1 LEASRSTLNLGK
13 NSDKQPTGQLLPGAI
28 LANRYLIQGV
38 IGIGGM
44 GAVYRARDL
53 HFPNVTKLI
62 AVKEMI
68 NQAQDPE
75 IRKTIIQNFEREANI
90 LATLSH
96 PAIPRVHD
104 YFTNNE
110 RSYLI
115 LEFIH
120 GKDMET
126 MLNDSNDFFPEDQ
139 IIAWAIE
146 LCDVLQYLHNHEP
159 EPIIFRDLKPSNV
172 MINQH
177 NHVVLIDFGIAKHF
191 QSGKKG
197 TMIGTEGYSPPEQYR
212 GEENEVSD
220 IYALGACLHHILS
233 RRDPRLEPPFSF
245 NERPIRQTN
254 QSVSPELEN
263 TIIKSLQYEPKDR
276 YQTAEEFKKALVL
289 IARNTGVL
297 TSEPQSTARI
307 QIKSQDITPI
317 WRFSCE
323 DDIRGTPTVDDDV
336 VYVGSYDYNLYA
348 LKAKTG
354 DFIWK
359 YPTEG
364 GIVTKPAVSQGII
377 VFGSEDRN
385 VYAISAQSG
394 RFLWSYA
401 TSAPV
406 RSSPR
411 VTEGHIFIGS
421 DDGYLHVISLQNGRR
436 VWRLDAGTE
445 IRSTPLITNEAIYFG
460 TESGELYCSD
470 LSGDVRWRFKAKRA
484 ITSSPVIYE
493 GSLYFGSMDAT
504 LYSIEA
510 NAGWVLWRFR
520 MDRGSI
526 STPFISGNLVY
537 TGSASGHIY
546 CINARSSKEVWRFE
560 TDHQVTGSPVLY
572 QNRLYCGSVDG
583 NLYCLDHRT
592 GHLHWKY
599 QTGEPITGTP
609 VIHNNLI
616 IIGSTDNHLYAL
628 PV

>member
-1 LEASRSTLNLGK
+1 LEDRRSTLNLG
-13 NSDKQPTGQLLPGAI
+13 NEPEQQPPGQLLPGAT
-28 LANRYLIQGV
+28 LANRYLIQGI

-68 NQAQDPE
+68 NQVRDPQK
-75 IRKTIIQNFEREANI
+75 RKTIVMNFEREANI

-104 YFTNNE
+104 FFTNNE

-115 LEFIH
+115 LELID
-120 GKDMET
+120 GKDIET
-126 MLNDSNDFFPEDQ
+126 MLNESTDFFPEDQ

-146 LCDVLQYLHNHEP
+146 LCDVLQYLHSRKP

-191 QSGKKG
+191 QSGIKG

-212 GEENEVSD
+212 GEENAVSD
-220 IYALGACLHHILS
+220 IYSLGACLHHLLS

-245 NERPIRQTN
+245 GERLIRQVN
-254 QSVSPELEN
+254 PNISPDLEKAIIRALDYNPEDRFQS
-263 TIIKSLQYEPKDR
+263 TK
-276 YQTAEEFKKALVL
+276 EFKDALIL

-297 TSEPQSTARI
+297 TGDPISTARI
-307 QIKSQDITPI
+307 NIRRQDVTPI
-317 WRFSCE
+317 WRFACE
-323 DDIRGTPTVDDDV
+323 DDIRGTPTIADDIA
-336 VYVGSYDYNLYA
+336 YVGSYDNNLYA
-348 LKAKTG
+348 INANSGEFL
-354 DFIWK
+354 WK

-364 GIVTKPAVSQGII
+364 GIVSKPAVSDEYVI
-377 VFGSEDRN
+377 FGSEDHN
-385 VYAISAQSG
+385 IYAISAQSG
-394 RFLWSYA
+394 RFMWSHS
-401 TSAPV
+401 TEGPV

-411 VTEGHIFIGS
+411 VAESHIFIGS
-421 DDGYLHVISLQNGRR
+421 DDGYLHVISLHNGRR
-436 VWRLDAGTE
+436 VWRLDCGSE
-445 IRSTPLITNEAIYFG
+445 IRSTPLVTDQAIYFG
-460 TESGELYCSD
+460 TESGDLYSSD
-470 LSGDVRWRFKAKRA
+470 YSGEVKWRFKAKRA
-484 ITSSPVIYE
+484 ITSSPVISA

-504 LYSIEA
+504 LYSLEA
-510 NAGWVLWRFR
+510 SAGWVLWRYR

-526 STPFISGNLVY
+526 STPFISNQFVY

-546 CINARSSKEVWRFE
+546 CVNIRSSKEVWRFQ
-560 TDHQVTGSPVLY
+560 TDHQVTGSPVVH
-572 QNRLYCGSVDG
+572 NEHVYCGSVDG
-583 NLYCLDHRT
+583 YLYCLDHRT
-592 GHLHWKY
+592 GRLVWKY

-609 VIHNNLI
+609 IIHNDLI

-628 PV
+628 RT